1 MHSTASLACDGRNE
15 GTSVSDLRLSR
26 LPRFRDLTTYLA
38 KSTSVQV
45 VSAGDG
51 AFFQGWDG
59 AGEGGE
65 ADYGGEGGGEVD
77 HSCCGGDG

>member
-1 MHSTASLACDGRNE
+1 LI
-15 GTSVSDLRLSR
+15 
-26 LPRFRDLTTYLA
+26 TYLA
-38 KSTSVQV
+38 EATRAQV

-51 AFFQGWDG
+51 AFSQGWDG

-65 ADYGGEGGGEVD
+65 ADYGGEGGGGVD

>member
-1 MHSTASLACDGRNE
+1 MVSCPLLFRFPAC
-15 GTSVSDLRLSR
+15 LIAL
-26 LPRFRDLTTYLA
+26 TYLA
-38 KSTSVQV
+38 EAARAQI

-51 AFFQGWDG
+51 AFFQGRDG

-65 ADYGGEGGGEVD
+65 ADYGGDGRGEVD